1 MASYLVYSLVGLYL
15 PSAVIVLLFIISA
28 IVMMVLIVYFRNQ
41 LRDDTFRLPLVF
53 RVLIDFAIRGLEMKE
68 EMTPPQAPAQ
78 ALPPQEPA
86 AQEPV
91 PPPAPIPTGK
101 YTVKLH
107 GKKMRLFSVITMVYI
122 VLFVVILAIST
133 LWSALLIETSTTCGQ
148 EGFDCFADEEEV
160 TDCDTFQNE
169 TNGTSD
175 NLVCYRFVFDYIT
188 SFTQAGGV
196 TLFLAVMINTVI
208 LILIGTSEIP
218 NNICRYVTFIAI
230 CIILAFLAL
239 GFLIFNLVLPFND
252 QLLPPDIFTL
262 WVYFA
267 TFCFSIFA
275 CMIIGVN
282 LQLP

>member
-1 MASYLVYSLVGLYL
+1 
-15 PSAVIVLLFIISA
+15 
-28 IVMMVLIVYFRNQ
+28 MMVLIVYFRNQ

-53 RVLIDFAIRGLEMKE
+53 RVLIDLAIKGLEMKE
-68 EMTPPQAPAQ
+68 EMTPPQAPAALPPAPALPQPSAQAQAQAPAQ
-78 ALPPQEPA
+78 ALPPP
-86 AQEPV
+86 P

-122 VLFVVILAIST
+122 VLFVFILAIST
-133 LWSALLIETSTTCGQ
+133 LWSALLIETSTMCGQ
-148 EGFDCFADEEEV
+148 EGFDCFDDGKKV
-160 TDCDTFQNE
+160 TDCDTFQIE

-196 TLFLAVMINTVI
+196 TLFLAVMINTVF

-218 NNICRYVTFIAI
+218 NKICRYVTFIVI

-239 GFLIFNLVLPFND
+239 GFLIINLVLPFND
-252 QLLPPDIFTL
+252 ELLPPEIFTL